1 MSSAINKLQDGTI
14 ELTINIPWRRIQQA
28 YDKNIEMVAKEA
40 NIKGFR
46 KGKAPK
52 KVVEKNID
60 KQTVYQEVLKSLI
73 TDLYVETIKEHQ
85 LKPIVNP
92 QINVTSM
99 EDGKDW
105 QVKAVTCEFP
115 KIELGDYKQAVKKEL
130 AADKIWVPG
139 KDKEDKEKK
148 PDSEN
153 QKLDK
158 IFKAL
163 LENVKFSI
171 PTILLQEEVNRM
183 LSRLI
188 EQTSKLGL
196 TVEQY
201 LTSIGKNS
209 DQIKE
214 EYQQQAEQTLKLEL
228 ILSAIAD
235 EQKIQVTDQEVQK
248 MIDAIPE
255 ENSRKA
261 FEKEEQKIYIRQL
274 LRKRQA
280 IDNLSKL

>member
-1 MSSAINKLQDGTI
+1 MSSAVNKLQDGTI
-14 ELTINIPWRRIQQA
+14 ELTINIPWRRVQQA
-28 YDKNIEMVAKEA
+28 YDKNIETVAKEA

-60 KQTVYQEVLKSLI
+60 KQAVYQEILKSLI

-92 QINVTSM
+92 QINVNSM
-99 EDGKDW
+99 EEGKDW
-105 QVKAVTCEFP
+105 QIKAVTCEFP

-130 AADKIWVPG
+130 AVDKIWVPG
-139 KDKEDKEKK
+139 KDKENKEETT
-148 PDSEN
+148 DNEN

-158 IFKAL
+158 VFKAL

-209 DQIKE
+209 DQIKK

-228 ILSAIAD
+228 ILSAIAND
-235 EQKIQVTDQEVQK
+235 QKIEITDQEVQK

-255 ENSRKA
+255 EDTKKA

>member
-1 MSSAINKLQDGTI
+1 MSSAVNKLQDGTI
-14 ELTINIPWRRIQQA
+14 ELTINIPWRRVQQA
-28 YDKNIEMVAKEA
+28 YNKNIETVAKEA

-60 KQTVYQEVLKSLI
+60 KQAVYQEILKNLI
-73 TDLYVETIKEHQ
+73 TDLYVETVKEHQ

-92 QINVTSM
+92 QINVNSM
-99 EDGKDW
+99 EEGKDW
-105 QVKAVTCEFP
+105 QIKAVTCEFP

-130 AADKIWVPG
+130 AVDKIWVPG
-139 KDKEDKEKK
+139 KDKENKEKTT
-148 PDSEN
+148 DNEN

-158 IFKAL
+158 VFKAL

-171 PTILLQEEVNRM
+171 PAILLQEEVNRM

-201 LTSIGKNS
+201 LTSIGKNP

-235 EQKIQVTDQEVQK
+235 DQKIEIADQEVQK

-255 ENSRKA
+255 ENTKKA

>member
-1 MSSAINKLQDGTI
+1 MSSAVNKIQDGTI
-14 ELTINIPWRRIQQA
+14 ELTINIPWRRVQQA
-28 YDKNIEMVAKEA
+28 YDKNIETVAKEA

-60 KQTVYQEVLKSLI
+60 KQAVYQEILKNLI
-73 TDLYVETIKEHQ
+73 TDLYVETVKEHQ

-92 QINVTSM
+92 QINVNSM
-99 EDGKDW
+99 EEGKDW
-105 QVKAVTCEFP
+105 QIKAVTCEFP

-130 AADKIWVPG
+130 AVDKIWVPG
-139 KDKEDKEKK
+139 KDKENKEKAT
-148 PDSEN
+148 DNEN

-158 IFKAL
+158 VFKAL

-171 PTILLQEEVNRM
+171 PAVLLQEEVNRM

-201 LTSIGKNS
+201 LTSIGKNP

-235 EQKIQVTDQEVQK
+235 DQKIEIADQEVQK

-255 ENSRKA
+255 EDTKKA

>member
-1 MSSAINKLQDGTI
+1 MSSAVNKLQDGTI
-14 ELTINIPWRRIQQA
+14 ELTINIPWRRVQQA
-28 YDKNIEMVAKEA
+28 YNKNIETVAKEA

-60 KQTVYQEVLKSLI
+60 KQAVYQEILKSLI

-92 QINVTSM
+92 QISVNSM
-99 EDGKDW
+99 EEGKDW
-105 QVKAVTCEFP
+105 QIKAVTCEFP

-130 AADKIWVPG
+130 AVDKIWVPG
-139 KDKEDKEKK
+139 KDKENKEKAT
-148 PDSEN
+148 DNEN

-158 IFKAL
+158 VFKAL

-171 PTILLQEEVNRM
+171 PAVLLQEEVNRM

-201 LTSIGKNS
+201 LTSIGKNP

-235 EQKIQVTDQEVQK
+235 DQKIEIADQEVQK

-255 ENSRKA
+255 ENTKKA

>member
-1 MSSAINKLQDGTI
+1 MSSAVNRLPDKTV
-14 ELTINIPWRRIQQA
+14 ELTINIPWARVKQT
-28 YDKNIEMVAKEA
+28 YDKEIEAIAKEA
-40 NIKGFR
+40 DIKGFR

-52 KVVEKNID
+52 KVVEKNIN
-60 KQTVYQEVLKSLI
+60 KQTVYQEILKSLI
-73 TDLYVETIKEHQ
+73 TDLYVEAVREHK

-92 QINVTSM
+92 QINVM
-99 EDGKDW
+99 EMEEGKDW
-105 QVKAVTCEFP
+105 QIKAVTCEFP
-115 KIELGDYKQAVKKEL
+115 EVKLGDYKQAVKKEL
-130 AADKIWVPG
+130 ATDKIWVPG
-139 KDKEDKEKK
+139 KDKNDKKETN
-148 PDSEN
+148 DHHD
-153 QKLDK
+153 QKMDK

-163 LENVKFSI
+163 LENVKISI
-171 PTILLQEEVNRM
+171 PEILLQEEINRM

-214 EYQQQAEQTLKLEL
+214 EYRQQAEQTLKLEL

-235 EQKIQVTDQEVQK
+235 DLKIEISDQEVQR

-255 ENSRKA
+255 EKTKKA
-261 FEKEEQKIYIRQL
+261 FEKEEQKVYIRQL

>member
-1 MSSAINKLQDGTI
+1 MSSAVNKIQDGTI
-14 ELTINIPWRRIQQA
+14 ELTINIPWRRVQQA
-28 YDKNIEMVAKEA
+28 YDKNIETVAKEA
-40 NIKGFR
+40 NVKGFR

-60 KQTVYQEVLKSLI
+60 KQAVYQEILKSLI

-92 QINVTSM
+92 QISVNSM
-99 EDGKDW
+99 EEGKDW
-105 QVKAVTCEFP
+105 QIKAVTCEFP

-130 AADKIWVPG
+130 AVDKIWVPG
-139 KDKEDKEKK
+139 KDKENKEKAT
-148 PDSEN
+148 DNEN

-158 IFKAL
+158 VFKAL

-171 PTILLQEEVNRM
+171 PAVLLQEEVNRM

-201 LTSIGKNS
+201 LTSIGKNP

-235 EQKIQVTDQEVQK
+235 DQKIEIADQEVQK

-255 ENSRKA
+255 ENTKKA

>member
-1 MSSAINKLQDGTI
+1 MSSAVNKLQDGTI
-14 ELTINIPWRRIQQA
+14 ELTINIPWRRVQQA
-28 YDKNIEMVAKEA
+28 YNKNIETVAKEA

-60 KQTVYQEVLKSLI
+60 KQAVYQEILKNLI
-73 TDLYVETIKEHQ
+73 TDLYVETVKEHQ

-92 QINVTSM
+92 QINVNSM
-99 EDGKDW
+99 EEGKDW
-105 QVKAVTCEFP
+105 QIKAVTCEFP

-130 AADKIWVPG
+130 AVDKIWVPG
-139 KDKEDKEKK
+139 KDKENKEKAT
-148 PDSEN
+148 DNEN

-158 IFKAL
+158 VFKAL

-171 PTILLQEEVNRM
+171 PAVLLQEEVNRM

-201 LTSIGKNS
+201 LTSIGKNP

-235 EQKIQVTDQEVQK
+235 DQKIEIADQEVQK

-255 ENSRKA
+255 ENTKKA